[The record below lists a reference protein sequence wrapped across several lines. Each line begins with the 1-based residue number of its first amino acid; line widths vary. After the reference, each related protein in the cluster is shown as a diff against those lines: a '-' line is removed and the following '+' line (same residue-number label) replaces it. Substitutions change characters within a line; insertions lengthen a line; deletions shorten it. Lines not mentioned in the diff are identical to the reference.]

1 MKLRVR
7 NYETRETLKIQV
19 PSPSSFFQLQG
30 TLSLTLPAPHP
41 SPSSLRFSLN
51 AKDLLQAPSP
61 DATLQSLGVAPGDL
75 IYFSL
80 NPSAFSLS
88 PPIQDPMVEESNQL
102 QPESSTNQDT
112 QVLQSS
118 TNQDTQVLQSS
129 QLQEPMSKEPQFSL
143 EAEEIEE
150 AESMD
155 IDALAVS
162 ERWSEPYFL
171 RKVLKEGLGD
181 DRNMHN
187 LMAIAVHAV
196 LLESGF
202 VGFDPVSK
210 LQIDRF
216 HLPDEWP
223 SPVPIC
229 YSLPELLRHGSNL
242 TDYVVLKFQTLGH
255 FFQGY
260 GCLVGGGSGLHRLS
274 LDEHRFAPTL
284 DLVWSN
290 CDVND
295 TRNRDGTFKSY
306 SENVVFE
313 FWKIVKDR
321 LGLPLLIDLCDRTG
335 LALPACLMRLPIE
348 LKLRIVESLPG
359 ADIARMECV
368 CKEMRNLASNNDL
381 WMRKCEEEFPNWKG
395 TSAKM
400 IHWKSVYQ
408 RCWENRKKRK
418 IVCRRWRGPSRFF
431 DPVPFPVPHL
441 PYGLPPFT
449 IGGDYDLLPG
459 HVGDPSANVRHV
471 RLVPGPIPR
480 HQLVAGRL
488 RCNFGERQ
496 NDA

>member
-7 NYETRETLKIQV
+7 NHETRETLKIQV

-41 SPSSLRFSLN
+41 SPSSLHFSLN
-51 AKDLLQAPSP
+51 AKELLQAPSP
-61 DATLQSLGVAPGDL
+61 DASLQSLGVAPGDL

-80 NPSAFSLS
+80 NPKAFTPS
-88 PPIQDPMVEESNQL
+88 PSTQDPMIVIEESNQV
-102 QPESSTNQDT
+102 QPECSTNQEA
-112 QVLQSS
+112 QVLESS
-118 TNQDTQVLQSS
+118 E
-129 QLQEPMSKEPQFSL
+129 LQEPRSEEPQISQ

-150 AESMD
+150 TESMD

-181 DRNMHN
+181 DRNMHD

-216 HLPDEWP
+216 HLPDEWS

-229 YSLPELLRHGSNL
+229 YTLPELLPHHDKFEFNL
-242 TDYVVLKFQTLGH
+242 TDYVILKFQMLGH
-255 FFQGY
+255 FVQVY
-260 GCLVGGGSGLHRLS
+260 GSLVRGGSGLHRLS

-284 DLVWSN
+284 DLVWAN
-290 CDVND
+290 CDEND
-295 TRNRDGTFKSY
+295 TKDESFKSY
-306 SENVVFE
+306 AENVVFE
-313 FWKIVKDR
+313 FWKIVKDG
-321 LGLPLLIDLCDRTG
+321 LALPLLIDLCDKTG
-335 LALPACLMRLPIE
+335 LPLPACLMRLPVE

-359 ADIARMECV
+359 VDIARMECV
-368 CKEMRNLASNNDL
+368 CKEMRTLASNTCL
-381 WMRKCEEEFPNWKG
+381 WKRKCEEEFPNWKA

-400 IHWKSVYQ
+400 IHWKGVYQ

-449 IGGDYDLLPG
+449 IGGDYPG
-459 HVGDPSANVRHV
+459 HAGDPSANVPHV